1 VSAEQNKAIAR
12 RWLKDGFEKGNL
24 ALANEIFTADHIDH
38 DASAPPGGWPRG
50 PEGAKA
56 IAATYRGAFP
66 DIQFTIEDQIAE
78 GDRVVTRW
86 TARGTNTGELM
97 GMPPTGKKAT
107 VTGID
112 ISRVANGK
120 IAETWGNFDALG
132 MLQQIGAIPAPGQG
146 GR

>member
-1 VSAEQNKAIAR
+1 MSAEQNKAVVL
-12 RWLKDGFEKGNL
+12 RWYKDSFEKGNL
-24 ALANEIFTADHIDH
+24 ALANEIFAPDYISH

-56 IAATYRGAFP
+56 IAATYHGAFP
-66 DIQFTIEDQIAE
+66 DLQFTIEEQIAE
-78 GDRVVTRW
+78 GDKVVTRW
-86 TARGTNTGELM
+86 TARGTNKGELM

-112 ISRVANGK
+112 ISRVVNGK

-132 MLQQIGAIPAPGQG
+132 MLQQIGAIPTPGQG